1 MEAQCIAEHDGI
13 DRSHWRAVMIR
24 ILIADDHPIMRKG
37 LKQLFSETDDMAVT
51 GEASDGGQVLEMV
64 SKGNYD
70 LLLLDISMPVKNGFE
85 VLKELR
91 SSHQHIPVVM
101 LSTHPEE
108 QYASR
113 ALKVGASAYITK
125 ERASE
130 ELVSAVRKI
139 CLK

>member
-1 MEAQCIAEHDGI
+1 
-13 DRSHWRAVMIR
+13 MIQ

-51 GEASDGGQVLEMV
+51 GEASDGGQVLEMIL
-64 SKGNYD
+64 KNNYD
-70 LLLLDISMPVKNGFE
+70 LLVLDISMPVKNGFE
-85 VLKELR
+85 VLKQLT
-91 SSHQHIPVVM
+91 SGHQHIPVVM
-101 LSTHPEE
+101 LSMHPEE

-113 ALKVGASAYITK
+113 ALKMGASAYITK

>member
-1 MEAQCIAEHDGI
+1 
-13 DRSHWRAVMIR
+13 MIR

-51 GEASDGGQVLEMV
+51 GEASDGAQVLEMM
-64 SKGNYD
+64 SKDSYD
-70 LLLLDISMPVKNGFE
+70 LVLLDISMPVKNGFE

-91 SSHQHIPVVM
+91 SSNQHIPVII
-101 LSTHPEE
+101 LSMHPQG

-113 ALKVGASAYITK
+113 ALSAGASAYISK

-130 ELVSAVRKI
+130 ELVTAIRRIFDARSD
-139 CLK
+139 

>member
-1 MEAQCIAEHDGI
+1 
-13 DRSHWRAVMIR
+13 MIQ
-24 ILIADDHPIMRKG
+24 ILIADDHPIVRKG
-37 LKQLFSETDDMAVT
+37 LKQLFSEVDGMAVT
-51 GEASDGGQVLEMV
+51 GEASDGGQVLEMI

-70 LLLLDISMPVKNGFE
+70 LLVLDISMPVKNGLE

-91 SSHQHIPVVM
+91 SGHLHIPVVM

-130 ELVSAVRKI
+130 DLVSAVREL

>member
-1 MEAQCIAEHDGI
+1 
-13 DRSHWRAVMIR
+13 MIR
-24 ILIADDHPIMRKG
+24 ILVADDHPIMRTG
-37 LKQLFSETDDMAVT
+37 LKQLFNETDDMAVT
-51 GEASDGGQVLEMV
+51 GEASDGGQVLEMI

-70 LLLLDISMPVKNGFE
+70 LLVLDISMPVKNGFE

-91 SSHQHIPVVM
+91 AGHQHIPVVI
-101 LSTHPEE
+101 LSIHPRE

-113 ALKVGASAYITK
+113 ALKAGASAYITK

-130 ELVSAVRKI
+130 ELVSAVREI

>member
-1 MEAQCIAEHDGI
+1 
-13 DRSHWRAVMIR
+13 MIQ
-24 ILIADDHPIMRKG
+24 ILVADDHPIMRKG
-37 LKQLFSETDDMAVT
+37 LKQLFNETDDMVVT
-51 GEASDGGQVLEMV
+51 GEASDGGQVLEMI
-64 SKGNYD
+64 SKGGYD

-91 SSHQHIPVVM
+91 ACHHQIPVVI
-101 LSTHPEE
+101 LSMHPQE

-113 ALKVGASAYITK
+113 ALKAEASAYITK

-130 ELVSAVRKI
+130 ELVSAVREI